1 MNINLDTAKD
11 TLCKNILIYG
21 YCKYENKG
29 CAFSHNRQQPA
40 QQQQATNTSNNST
53 SVITPNSANSTAS
66 SADLSSKRKVQFKH
80 PFLST
85 QCQQFVEQV
94 FHFVAEVEEIPV
106 LSLRMVYLN
115 LILWIHLLHNDHS
128 HQRVQRKHSF
138 IYSHKL

>member
-66 SADLSSKRKVQFKH
+66 SADLSSKKKFNLNTL
-80 PFLST
+80 PFN
-85 QCQQFVEQV
+85 
-94 FHFVAEVEEIPV
+94 PV
-106 LSLRMVYLN
+106 SAICRT
-115 LILWIHLLHNDHS
+115 
-128 HQRVQRKHSF
+128 SF
-138 IYSHKL
+138 PLCRRS